1 MLSHTK
7 RITTP
12 TTAFI
17 TFEEEIGIALALK
30 EENMFTREDGLS
42 IMPIKSQGKF
52 KAASEPTDIIWEN
65 RHFTNYERKIREAKA
80 YGTVILVLLV
90 SFYAIF

>member
-30 EENMFTREDGLS
+30 EENMFTREDGLT
-42 IMPIKSQGKF
+42 IMPIKG
-52 KAASEPTDIIWEN
+52 
-65 RHFTNYERKIREAKA
+65 
-80 YGTVILVLLV
+80 
-90 SFYAIF
+90 